1 MAGRP
6 RMSLIRMIHTP
17 ALTTG
22 LLAAFMAMAAP
33 CAAEWRRIDSPN

>member
-1 MAGRP
+1 
-6 RMSLIRMIHTP
+6 MSLIRMIHTP